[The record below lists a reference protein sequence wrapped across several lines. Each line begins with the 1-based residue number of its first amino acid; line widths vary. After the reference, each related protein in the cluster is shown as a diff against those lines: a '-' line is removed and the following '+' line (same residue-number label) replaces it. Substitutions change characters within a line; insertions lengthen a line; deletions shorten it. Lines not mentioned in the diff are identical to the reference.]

1 VDIVNRL
8 AGGDDELSAMNSECL
23 RIANMKDLGD
33 GKLEGNDKDRYE
45 NENENEDGDG
55 DDDDDEPALA
65 ELRLDE
71 ENEVVADGT
80 NVIDERRVIT
90 SQGSDT
96 EIDQFGNLKE
106 RLIGLGNGCFCEEV
120 GYQKDSRIETPM
132 VRQRE
137 SARGEVFMVCVEC
150 EKHTVR
156 CYGMQTFAKW
166 MLRIGLCW
174 WRTTLKEQ
182 DDVCGQAMVRMGVG

>member
-8 AGGDDELSAMNSECL
+8 AGGDDELSTMNSEGL
-23 RIANMKDLGD
+23 RITNMKELD
-33 GKLEGNDKDRYE
+33 GKDNDEDGYE
-45 NENENEDGDG
+45 NENGNEDRDG
-55 DDDDDEPALA
+55 NEDDDELTLA
-65 ELRLDE
+65 ELRLDK

-96 EIDQFGNLKE
+96 GIDQVGNLKE

-120 GYQKDSRIETPM
+120 GYLKDSGIATPM

-137 SARGEVFMVCVEC
+137 SARGGVFMVCVEC

-156 CYGMQTFAKW
+156 CYGMRTFAKW

-182 DDVCGQAMVRMGVG
+182 DDICVQAMVRMGVG